1 MTPLFG
7 SCLQRL
13 RVLVVE
19 DEFLIAMAIEQCL
32 QDQGCEVV
40 GPAPSIEAAL
50 DLIDRERPQAALL
63 DVNLDGRLST
73 PVAERLSALGTP
85 YLLVTG
91 YADLA
96 QADPVLRHAERMA
109 KPFMPAQL
117 IQRMEQLFC

>member
-1 MTPLFG
+1 MTPPFG

-40 GPAPSIEAAL
+40 GPAPSVEAAL
-50 DLIDRERPQAALL
+50 DLIDRERPHAALL

>member
-19 DEFLIAMAIEQCL
+19 DEFLITMTIEQCL

-40 GPAPSIEAAL
+40 GPAPSVEVAL

-85 YLLVTG
+85 YLLG
-91 YADLA
+91 
-96 QADPVLRHAERMA
+96 
-109 KPFMPAQL
+109 PATPTWRRP
-117 IQRMEQLFC
+117 IPSCGTPPA

>member
-50 DLIDRERPQAALL
+50 NLIDRERPQAALL

-85 YLLVTG
+85 YLLLTG